1 MARAAAGNELRSPF
15 TNSFVPGWAAERDN
29 TVLLRILRE
38 TPMPGP
44 IRITLEREP
53 DFFAAANLG
62 WGRLATAVAREPETA
77 EPFAMCSRS
86 VRRHFINGHPVPV
99 GYLSQLRV
107 LAGHRAHKLRLL
119 RLGFEWMAG
128 THQPAEAAFDFTTL
142 VEGNSS
148 AARLLTAGLAG
159 LPKYTEL
166 ERISTFLMPIHRV
179 RPRKSTIE
187 IRRLGL
193 GESAVIDCW
202 RRFGERHQFAPD
214 WAPEDFGGSSA
225 EPGRTGHALPIE
237 EAFAAVR
244 GGRVVGCVGV
254 WDQRPH
260 KQAVVRG
267 YSRVLAWSRPL
278 LNLLGAGLPPC
289 GGVLPLA
296 WLAPFGIDEDS
307 SATFE
312 ALVAAVSAALRGSSD
327 VRWLALML
335 ADRHPLAP
343 AARRLAARHYVSRL
357 FVVHSPETRV
367 DLDGRV
373 PYLEGALL

>member
-29 TVLLRILRE
+29 PVLLRILRE

-62 WGRLATAVAREPETA
+62 WERHATAVAREPETG

-86 VRRHFINGHPVPV
+86 VRRHFINGHPVPA

-119 RLGFEWMAG
+119 RVGFERMAG
-128 THQPAEAAFDFTTL
+128 THLPGEAAYDFTTL

-148 AARLLTAGLAG
+148 AARLLMAGLAG
-159 LPKYTEL
+159 LPNYTER
-166 ERISTFLMPIHRV
+166 ERISTFLLPIHRV
-179 RPRKSTIE
+179 RFRQSTIE
-187 IRRLGL
+187 IRKLSLGDRR
-193 GESAVIDCW
+193 VMDCL
-202 RRFGERHQFAPD
+202 RQFGQRHQFAPA
-214 WAPEDFGGSSA
+214 WAPEDFGGPATVA
-225 EPGRTGHALPIE
+225 EKIAGALPVG
-237 EAFAAVR
+237 EAFAAMR

-267 YSRVLAWSRPL
+267 YSRVLAWSRPF

-296 WLAPFGIDEDS
+296 WLSPFAIDEDS
-307 SATFE
+307 SVVFE
-312 ALVAAVSAALRGSSD
+312 ALVAAASAALRDCSD

-343 AARRLAARHYVSRL
+343 VARGLAARHYASRL